1 MDKPCYLLNS
11 TLALSQSHRINITF
25 CNEANLF
32 TPGNSK
38 SIVRASVSKFQPCT
52 SCGKNEILSF
62 IMFINFYK
70 IRQFKRNL
78 MIGKFSESIL
88 RNKATRSVIPHLKFG
103 FEKVKL

>member
-25 CNEANLF
+25 CKEANLF
-32 TPGNSK
+32 TPVNSK

-62 IMFINFYK
+62 TMFINFYK
-70 IRQFKRNL
+70 KTQFKRNL
-78 MIGKFSESIL
+78 MIDKFSEEYTKKQQQL
-88 RNKATRSVIPHLKFG
+88 DR
-103 FEKVKL
+103 